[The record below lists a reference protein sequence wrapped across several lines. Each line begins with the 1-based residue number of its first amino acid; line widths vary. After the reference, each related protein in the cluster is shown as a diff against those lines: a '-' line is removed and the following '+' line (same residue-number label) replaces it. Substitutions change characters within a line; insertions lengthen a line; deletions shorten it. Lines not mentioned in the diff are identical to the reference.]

1 VTSSLDNTQIPAGAK
16 LGQHGQYEIVRLLG
30 EGGMGAVYEARHATL
45 KKRVAIKTMLPS
57 MAAIPEAVTRFLRE
71 GEAASRIRH
80 PHVVDVTD
88 VGTQNGVPYLVME
101 FLEGEDLAAHIGR
114 QGALAVAAAV
124 DLMLPVCAAVAAG
137 HAAGVIHRDLK
148 PQNVFLCRRFRGD
161 LSPMVLD
168 FGVSKLVAAGD
179 VNLTA
184 TSAIVGTASYM
195 SPEQA
200 VGAKQVDARSDQYA
214 LGAILYECLTGRRA
228 HEGDNALAI
237 LRAIGDGVLTPPRRH
252 RPDLPPALEAVV
264 LRALAVSP
272 AARFPSVSAFA
283 RALLPFASDKLRLT
297 WTEELSQD
305 GDPGATAAADP
316 AAPHAT
322 AVMAPRPVAGG
333 TRLLSDADAGASAPA
348 ASGGTTLSH
357 GASEMDRPTVSD
369 RAPPPRSRRAL
380 WAGAGAAALVAVA
393 VVLGA
398 ARGGRPSALPAPPA
412 LPVTL
417 APPAP
422 APAAPVPAAP
432 APAPAATPP
441 VATYVVDLRVS
452 PSRAAIELDGA
463 PAGTGS
469 LHRAL
474 PADGRRHVLRA
485 TAHGFKDGELA
496 FQDQPPPPTLRLA
509 PAAAAHHAPAPG
521 KAPAAV
527 PDDSVL
533 LERR

>member
-1 VTSSLDNTQIPAGAK
+1 VSSPLDNTQIPAGAK

-101 FLEGEDLAAHIGR
+101 FLEGEDLAAHLGR

-237 LRAIGDGVLTPPRRH
+237 LRAIGDGVLTAPRRH

-297 WTEELSQD
+297 WSEELSQD
-305 GDPGATAAADP
+305 AEPAAAAATDP
-316 AAPHAT
+316 EAPHAT
-322 AVMAPRPVAGG
+322 ALMASRPVAGG
-333 TRLLSDADAGASAPA
+333 TRLLSDAGEGVGAGAAVAP
-348 ASGGTTLSH
+348 GGTTLSH

-393 VVLGA
+393 IVAGA
-398 ARGGRPSALPAPPA
+398 ARGGRPSAPPAPPLAVAPPAPPA
-412 LPVTL
+412 AAPPAPV
-417 APPAP
+417 APAP
-422 APAAPVPAAP
+422 APAAPA
-432 APAPAATPP
+432 P

-452 PSRAAIELDGA
+452 PSRAAIELDGE

-469 LHRAL
+469 LHRTL

-496 FQDQPPPPTLRLA
+496 FQDQPPPTTLRLA
-509 PAAAAHHAPAPG
+509 PASAHHAAAPG
-521 KAPAAV
+521 RAPAAV